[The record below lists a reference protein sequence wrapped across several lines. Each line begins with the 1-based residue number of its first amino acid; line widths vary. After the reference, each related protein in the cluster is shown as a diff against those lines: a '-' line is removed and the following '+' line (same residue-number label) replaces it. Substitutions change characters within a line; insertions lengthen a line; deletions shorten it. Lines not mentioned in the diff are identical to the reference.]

1 MQFERI
7 DGQWRQHNAPVE
19 HVAAFQRCDLSYVD
33 SEEQP
38 AVMEK
43 IADDLQASF
52 NLKCP
57 PLLKAALFDL
67 GAGRRP
73 YLFLVAHH
81 LVVDGV
87 SWRIL
92 LDDLDTAYQ
101 QAVRGEVID
110 LGPKTTSF
118 RDWAQRLIDYVA
130 AGGLD
135 HELDHWASVLD
146 GCELPVANA
155 SEPEATTRTVSVL
168 LSAEET
174 DALLRAAPTV
184 YRTRIND
191 VLLAALAW
199 ALSRWT
205 GRGRVSIDLEGHG
218 REEILDGVDLSRT
231 VGWFTTIF
239 PVVLDV
245 ITSDESNWRELIKSA
260 RRQLRAIP
268 GNGLG
273 FGALR
278 YLGSPVTRER
288 LSTNGHLSQIAFNY
302 LGQWDARS
310 QDVDHS
316 LYWAMH
322 SPIGQDRDLADRYDH
337 LLEVLGYVAEGQ
349 LEFSWRYHPD
359 LQRPVVQAVADDFV
373 DALRHIARD
382 CRTAM

>member
-1 MQFERI
+1 
-7 DGQWRQHNAPVE
+7 
-19 HVAAFQRCDLSYVD
+19 
-33 SEEQP
+33 
-38 AVMEK
+38 
-43 IADDLQASF
+43 
-52 NLKCP
+52 
-57 PLLKAALFDL
+57 
-67 GAGRRP
+67 
-73 YLFLVAHH
+73 
-81 LVVDGV
+81 VVDGV

-101 QAVRGEVID
+101 QALRGEAID

-118 RDWAQRLIDYVA
+118 RDWAQRLINYVA
-130 AGGLD
+130 AGELD
-135 HELDHWASVLD
+135 HELDHWASALD
-146 GCELPVANA
+146 GGELPVAHA
-155 SEPEATTRTVSVL
+155 QPEPEAPTRTVSVL
-168 LSAEET
+168 LSTEET

-205 GRGRVSIDLEGHG
+205 GRRRVSIDLEGHG

-245 ITSDESNWRELIKSA
+245 VTSDELNWRDLIKSA

-268 GNGLG
+268 GNGFG

-278 YLGSPVTRER
+278 YLGSSTTRER
-288 LSTNGHLSQIAFNY
+288 LSANGHESQISFNY

-310 QDVDHS
+310 QDADHS

-322 SPIGQDRDLADRYDH
+322 SSIGQERDLADRYDH
-337 LLEVLGYVAEGQ
+337 LLEVLGHVAEGQ
-349 LEFSWRYHPD
+349 LGFSWCYHPN
-359 LQRPVVQAVADDFV
+359 LPRSTVQAVADDFV
-373 DALRHIARD
+373 DALRLIARE
-382 CRTAM
+382 CRAAM